1 MIEEKE
7 KISVQQVVVFRLD
20 DLMYALPL
28 ANTVRVIHA
37 VYITPL
43 PDSPKVIM
51 GLINLE
57 GKILPVFDIRQR
69 FALPIREIMPE
80 DHFIIVQTKNRTVAI
95 VADEVEGIRNLEKK
109 DLVTKDHLTS
119 KSAYVAGIV
128 KTAAGMILIHDPDLF
143 LSDEENRE
151 LSKAVLEMKKDL

>member
-7 KISVQQVVVFRLD
+7 IISVRQVVVFRLD

-28 ANTVRVIHA
+28 ASTVRVVHA

-57 GKILPVFDIRQR
+57 GGILPVFDIRQR
-69 FALPIREIMPE
+69 FGLPTREIIPD
-80 DHFIIVQTKNRTVAI
+80 DHFIIVQTKKRMVVI
-95 VADEVEGIRNLEKK
+95 VADEAEGIRELEEK
-109 DLVTKDHLTS
+109 DISARDHFNSSST
-119 KSAYVAGIV
+119 YFTGIV
-128 KTAAGMILIHDPDLF
+128 KTSAGLILIHDPDLF

-151 LSKAVLEMKKDL
+151 LNKAVLALKKDL